1 MKTDKVFAV
10 KRDKILTVIYTNCH
24 FLSFFWEIASLIE
37 ESYVEKSTNRYR
49 QEPIRWAPSTSCVS
63 DKQERPTNLK
73 VVRT

>member
-37 ESYVEKSTNRYR
+37 DSHVEKS
-49 QEPIRWAPSTSCVS
+49 
-63 DKQERPTNLK
+63 
-73 VVRT
+73 